1 MNFGHGIT
9 IALTAFMIFIL
20 TLVFSFMRQSV
31 DLEYTDYYSRELVFN
46 ETKEATENALPFVED
61 IEIESLDGNLNIFF
75 NENFPQFESAELHF
89 YRAEDAKMDV
99 HKSIPQGR
107 LHQIPLEEFRNGKY
121 ELRMDWSMGEKQFAI
136 RKTIWVSK

>member
-61 IEIESLDGNLNIFF
+61 FEIESIDGNLNIFF

-107 LHQIPLEEFRNGKY
+107 LQQIPLEEFRNGKY